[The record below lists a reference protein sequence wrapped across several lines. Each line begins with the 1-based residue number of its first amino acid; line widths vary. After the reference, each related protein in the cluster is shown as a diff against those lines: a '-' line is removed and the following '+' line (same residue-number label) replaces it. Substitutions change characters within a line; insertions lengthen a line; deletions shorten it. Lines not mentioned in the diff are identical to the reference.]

1 MNSNY
6 VEEINDNFTPLTI
19 NEEVSR
25 CLLCHDAPC
34 SKACPAKTNPAK
46 FIRSLRF
53 KNYKGAAE
61 VVRENNALGGIC
73 ARVCPAEKYC
83 EGACSR
89 CGIDKPIK
97 IAQIQKYITD
107 FEELTNMKILKKAE
121 IKIDKSI
128 AIIGSGPAGL
138 VLASQL
144 LQLGYNVDIYEKE
157 DKLGGYL
164 RYGIPEYRLPNK
176 IVDQEISKI
185 IDLGLNVYTNT
196 NVGTDITEEVLRL
209 THDVVVYA
217 VGLSK
222 GKVLDM
228 FKDNQYVETAV
239 DMLKRIK
246 NNRGQIKN
254 IKKALIIGGGD
265 VAMDIATSLSK
276 TGCENVV
283 VAAYEEFKE
292 FKASKKELA
301 IARDNNISIYDGYVP
316 KNVKGN
322 IVTFK
327 HRFLDS
333 EITIQTDKIILAIGQ
348 EVLSDNLNVPFN
360 NNKLSDKSMKVSDG
374 VYAVG
379 DITVTSEGTVVDAVR
394 SAKELACIINEYL
407 GGNENA

>member
-1 MNSNY
+1 MNTNY
-6 VEEINDNFTPLTI
+6 VEEINEDLTPLTI
-19 NEEVSR
+19 TEEVSR

-34 SKACPAKTNPAK
+34 SKACPAKTDPAK

-61 VVRENNALGGIC
+61 VVRENNVLGGIC

-107 FEELTNMKILKKAE
+107 FEELTHMEILHKPDV
-121 IKIDKSI
+121 KIDKKI
-128 AIIGSGPAGL
+128 AIIGAGPAGL
-138 VLASQL
+138 VLACKL
-144 LQLGYNVDIYEKE
+144 LQLGYIVDIYEKE

-176 IVDQEISKI
+176 IVDQEINKI
-185 IDLGLNVYTNT
+185 INLGLNVYTNT
-196 NVGTDITEEVLRL
+196 NVGIDMTEEELKN

-222 GKVLDM
+222 GKTLDL

-239 DMLKRIK
+239 NYLKKIK
-246 NNRGQIKN
+246 NNKGQIKN
-254 IKKALIIGGGD
+254 LKKALIIGGGD
-265 VAMDIATSLSK
+265 VAMDIATSLKK

-292 FKASKKELA
+292 FKASKKELS
-301 IARDNNISIYDGYVP
+301 IARNNNISIYDGYVP
-316 KNVKGN
+316 KSVKGN
-322 IVTFK
+322 VVTFK
-327 HRFLDS
+327 HRVIDS
-333 EITIQTDKIILAIGQ
+333 EITISADKIILAIGQ
-348 EVLSDNLNVPFN
+348 EVLSDNLNITFN
-360 NNKLSDKSMKVSDG
+360 NNKLGNKYMEVSDKVF
-374 VYAVG
+374 AVG
-379 DITVTSEGTVVDAVR
+379 DITINSDGTVVDAVR
-394 SAKELACIINEYL
+394 SAKELASLIHKYL